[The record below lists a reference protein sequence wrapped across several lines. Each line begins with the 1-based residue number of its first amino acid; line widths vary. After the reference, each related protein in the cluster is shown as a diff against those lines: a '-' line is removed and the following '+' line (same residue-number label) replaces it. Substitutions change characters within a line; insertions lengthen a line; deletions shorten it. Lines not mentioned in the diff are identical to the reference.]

1 MRLRLPVWVD
11 TATREDLIQRFGYAF
26 VHPEGSPYPPI
37 LDMHDIDGDITVQG
51 AGGAVT
57 LHPFE
62 VSHGAI
68 NALGF
73 RIADLAYVPDAS
85 ALNATAW
92 QAVENL
98 DCWELD
104 ALRRAPHPSHSHLS
118 QSLEWITRAAPTRAV
133 LTNMHNDLD
142 YDTVATE
149 TPDYV
154 VPAYDGMCIRYE
166 V

>member
-1 MRLRLPVWVD
+1 M
-11 TATREDLIQRFGYAF
+11 
-26 VHPEGSPYPPI
+26 
-37 LDMHDIDGDITVQG
+37 
-51 AGGAVT
+51 
-57 LHPFE
+57 HPFE

-98 DCWELD
+98 DCWVLD